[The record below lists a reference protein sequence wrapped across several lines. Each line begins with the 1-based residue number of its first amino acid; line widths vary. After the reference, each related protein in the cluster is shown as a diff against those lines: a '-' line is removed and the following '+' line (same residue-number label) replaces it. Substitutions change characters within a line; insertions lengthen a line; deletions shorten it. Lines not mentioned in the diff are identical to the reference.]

1 MKKINLLKP
10 MLFAFLAFA
19 TLSCDDDETGVP
31 QSNTIAAIA
40 QRSPDLSIL
49 VQALV
54 KADLVSVLNG
64 TDDYTVFAPTNA
76 AFTAFLT
83 ANNIP
88 SLDDVPVPVLREIL
102 LNHVVVGTQLGA
114 DLPEAG
120 YIKTLAKGSASS
132 TNMLNMYV
140 NKSAGVRLNG
150 VSSVTTPNISAS
162 NGVIH
167 IVDAVIGLPTVV
179 TFATADAN
187 FATLTA
193 ALTTLTPATDFA
205 AILSRTN
212 GNNVDGINPPFTV
225 FAPTNMAFADL
236 DAELAPGGIA
246 SLSEALLTTTL
257 LYHVA
262 GGANVLSSALTANG
276 VTQVTTLQGTSF
288 NITLPG
294 TGGNIANVTDG
305 AGRGSG
311 IIAVDVQAANGV
323 IHVVNKVLLAG
334 S

>member
-1 MKKINLLKP
+1 MKRINLLKP

-19 TLSCDDDETGVP
+19 TLSCDDDDPAPTP

-64 TDDYTVFAPTNA
+64 TDDYTVFAPTNV

-88 SLDDVPVPVLREIL
+88 SLDDVSVPVLREIL

-114 DLPEAG
+114 DLPEAD

-132 TNMLNMYV
+132 TNTLSMYV

-179 TFATADAN
+179 TFATADPT
-187 FATLTA
+187 FDLLQA
-193 ALTTLTPATDFA
+193 ALTRDGDDLTDFVA
-205 AILSRTN
+205 VLSGT
-212 GNNVDGINPPFTV
+212 GPFTV
-225 FAPTNMAFADL
+225 FAPTNDAFTSLLADDLGGIGLADIPESTL
-236 DAELAPGGIA
+236 DAVLK
-246 SLSEALLTTTL
+246 
-257 LYHVA
+257 YHVA
-262 GGANVLSSALTANG
+262 SGNVLSSMLTSPG
-276 VTQVTTLQGTSF
+276 DTPVTSIQGSVFT
-288 NITLPG
+288 ITLPG
-294 TGGNIANVTDG
+294 TGGNIANITANG
-305 AGRGSG
+305 GRTSG

-323 IHVVNKVLLAG
+323 IHVINKVLLP
-334 S
+334 